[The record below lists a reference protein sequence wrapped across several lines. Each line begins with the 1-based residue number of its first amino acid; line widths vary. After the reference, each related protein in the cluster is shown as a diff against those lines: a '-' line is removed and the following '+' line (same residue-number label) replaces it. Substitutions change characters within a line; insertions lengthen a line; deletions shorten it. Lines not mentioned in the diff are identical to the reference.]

1 MACEWDAAFPGGE
14 SFRHAFERFNR
25 ALAQIGQDETA
36 LMVTHGGITCSVV
49 PYLCV
54 NAAALQQGG
63 GFYLDNT
70 GFVVLELY
78 DTSRYICRAW
88 NLVEHL
94 A

>member
-1 MACEWDAAFPGGE
+1 
-14 SFRHAFERFNR
+14 
-25 ALAQIGQDETA
+25 
-36 LMVTHGGITCSVV
+36 
-49 PYLCV
+49 V

-70 GFVVLELY
+70 GFVVLESY

-94 A
+94 EQ